1 MRPQST
7 AAIMEAAMR
16 RLVRQLVGLMAVAA
30 AACPA
35 AIAQPAYPTR
45 NVEIIV
51 SYGPGG
57 STDIIA
63 RIVAQ
68 NLQDRLG
75 QSFVV
80 LNRPGAG
87 GTIGMQAAMRA
98 APDGHTLYNSYTA
111 EAVIVP
117 HISKNAKY
125 SVVDDFE
132 PIAVTGLVPVVLM
145 VSKTIKA
152 DNLKD
157 FIEEIR
163 ASPGKHTYGGG
174 NGSPPHVMG
183 AWMAKLKG
191 LNVNHIP
198 YRGGA
203 QGINDVV
210 GGHLDMFYG
219 GVAAGKSAIDSGSV
233 KALAVTGD
241 KRSSALPNV
250 PTFKEAGVPEFELA
264 SWTVLLAPKGTPEAI
279 MALLKKEVAVTLN
292 DPKVREAL
300 ARQGVE
306 KSETRDVRAFL
317 ASENEKFGRVVR
329 ELGVTMGP

>member
-1 MRPQST
+1 MRGLLQRLGSVLLLT
-7 AAIMEAAMR
+7 AAGCSAAF
-16 RLVRQLVGLMAVAA
+16 
-30 AACPA
+30 
-35 AIAQPAYPTR
+35 AQTYPNR
-45 NVEIIV
+45 NVEVIV

-68 NLQDRLG
+68 KLQDRLG

-117 HISKNAKY
+117 HMSKNKY
-125 SVVDDFE
+125 SIVEDFE

-145 VSKTIKA
+145 VSKSIKA
-152 DNLKD
+152 DTLKD
-157 FIEEIR
+157 FIEEMR
-163 ASPGKHTYGGG
+163 ASPGKYSFGGG
-174 NGSPPHVMG
+174 HGSPPHVMG
-183 AWMAKLKG
+183 AWMNKLKG
-191 LNVNHIP
+191 LELTHVP

-203 QGINDVV
+203 QGINDVI
-210 GGHLDMFYG
+210 GGHIDMFYG
-219 GVAAGKSAIDSGSV
+219 GVAAGKAAIDSGGV
-233 KALAVTGD
+233 KAIAVTGD
-241 KRSSALPNV
+241 TRSTALPNV

-264 SWTVLLAPKGTPEAI
+264 SWTVLLAPKGVPPETL
-279 MALLKKEVAVTLN
+279 ALLKKETAAALD
-292 DPKVREAL
+292 DPQLRAAM

-306 KSETRDVRAFL
+306 RSDTKDVRAFL
-317 ASENEKFGRVVR
+317 MSEHEKFGQVVR
-329 ELGVTMGP
+329 ELGITMGP